1 MEAGGGLGS
10 HGASTLYQGPLCGST
25 GGAALPGWRRPA
37 TPPRCAR
44 QAVVAAAARELS
56 AGPRCLRQAAASG
69 AASGASGGADAAA
82 LRARCEVAITKHRK
96 VRPPPRGGSRV

>member
-1 MEAGGGLGS
+1 MWEHGRGCAAGMEA
-10 HGASTLYQGPLCGST
+10 ARDAPQV
-25 GGAALPGWRRPA
+25 RP
-37 TPPRCAR
+37 